1 MKLSI
6 RVYPRLRAMRSTAIA
21 VALLA
26 AQLAS
31 GCDTHSPGGNSAT
44 SSPHSSTAAL
54 KLDDLMGAPVP
65 SLCKHNSGNLVNG
78 TLPLQ
83 DPSTGFVVIANKSN
97 NDQTPLVAFGD
108 VNGDGVDDGA
118 LVTACTAGGV
128 AWPATIQVYTAGPT
142 RLGGV
147 DLGEVTNGGR
157 EYVTDLSISGGL
169 VHVSWVT
176 TGPNEPECCGTVK
189 VTGDIRVNGSTVAI
203 ENVRKL
209 N

>member
-1 MKLSI
+1 
-6 RVYPRLRAMRSTAIA
+6 MRSTAVA

-31 GCDTHSPGGNSAT
+31 GCDTHNASGNGAT
-44 SSPHSSTAAL
+44 TPPHSAIPAVVL
-54 KLDDLMGAPVP
+54 NDLMAAPVP
-65 SLCKHNSGNLVNG
+65 SLCQHNAGNLVNG
-78 TLPLQ
+78 QLPLQ
-83 DPSTGFVVIANKSN
+83 DPSTGFVAIANRSA

-108 VNGDGVDDGA
+108 VTGDGVDDGA

-128 AWPATIQVYTAGPT
+128 AWPETVQVYTAGPT

-147 DLGEVTNGGR
+147 DLGDITKGGR
-157 EYVTDLSISGGL
+157 EYVTDLSISGGV

-176 TGPNEPECCGTVK
+176 TGPGEPECCGTVK
-189 VTGDIRVNGSTVAI
+189 MVGDIRVNGSTVAI
-203 ENVRKL
+203 ENVRRL

>member
-1 MKLSI
+1 MS
-6 RVYPRLRAMRSTAIA
+6 
-21 VALLA
+21 
-26 AQLAS
+26 
-31 GCDTHSPGGNSAT
+31 
-44 SSPHSSTAAL
+44 
-54 KLDDLMGAPVP
+54 APVP
-65 SLCKHNSGNLVNG
+65 SLCRHNAGTLVNG

-83 DPSTGFVVIANKSN
+83 DPSTGFVTIANKSA

-108 VNGDGVDDGA
+108 VTGDGVGDGA

-128 AWPATIQVYTAGPT
+128 SWPATVQVYAPGPT

-147 DLGEVTNGGR
+147 DLGDVTKGGR

-176 TGPNEPECCGTVK
+176 TGPGEPACCGTVK
-189 VTGDIRVNGSTVAI
+189 MTGDIRVTGAVVAI

-209 N
+209 G